1 MIMDISKTGRYLRY
15 GRSPI
20 LFSGLVL
27 AAAILPLFMDPFTT
41 ISATNVFIYI
51 VITLSWALFSGPTR
65 YISIATAAFF
75 GIGIYTSA
83 LAGEYLPFPLVVCL
97 GGVVSL
103 ILALL
108 VGLSTLRLKGMYF
121 TIFTFGLSELIRHFV
136 LWWEVTM
143 TGTVGRWVVSVEPVP
158 VYYTMLLIL
167 VMTMAVCFFIGRS
180 RYGLALRSIGQSE
193 EAADHMGV
201 NVTAVKIGVFAISAF
216 FAGATG
222 STMATRWTYIDPS
235 IAFNPLFSFMPVLM
249 ATFGGIGSI
258 TGQIIG
264 ATVLTLLADLLLTE
278 FPYYYMLIYGIIL
291 VIVILFLPGGIMGIW
306 ESLKKKMQKETYEN
320 T

>member
-1 MIMDISKTGRYLRY
+1 MNNFPASRYLTNIRI
-15 GRSPI
+15 PV
-20 LFSGLVL
+20 LFLGAVL
-27 AAAILPLFMDPFTT
+27 ATALLPLFMDPFTT
-41 ISATNVFIYI
+41 ISTTNVFIYI

-83 LAGEYLPFPLVVCL
+83 LAGELLPFPLVVCL
-97 GGVVSL
+97 GGLVSF

-121 TIFTFGLSELIRHFV
+121 TIFTFGLSELIRHSV
-136 LWWEVTM
+136 LWWEVVM

-158 VYYTMLLIL
+158 VYYTMLIIL
-167 VMTMAVCFFIGRS
+167 VVTISFCFFIGRS

-193 EAADHMGV
+193 EAADHMGI
-201 NVTAVKIGVFAISAF
+201 NVTAVKINVFAITAF

-291 VIVILFLPGGIMGIW
+291 VVVILFLPGGIMGIW
-306 ESLKKKMQKETYEN
+306 ESIKRKRQKELHEN

>member
-1 MIMDISKTGRYLRY
+1 V
-15 GRSPI
+15 
-20 LFSGLVL
+20 LFSAAVL
-27 AAAILPLFMDPFTT
+27 AAALLPLIMDPFTT

-51 VITLSWALFSGPTR
+51 VITLSWALFSGPTQ

-83 LAGEYLPFPLVVCL
+83 LAGELMPFPLVVCL
-97 GGVVSL
+97 GGVVSFV
-103 ILALL
+103 LALL

-136 LWWEVTM
+136 LWWEVVM
-143 TGTVGRWVVSVEPVP
+143 TGTVGRWVVSVDPIP
-158 VYYTMLLIL
+158 VYYTMLVIL
-167 VMTMAVCFFIGRS
+167 VVTISFCFFIGRS

-193 EAADHMGV
+193 EAADHMGI
-201 NVTAVKIGVFAISAF
+201 NITAVKINVFAITAF

-249 ATFGGIGSI
+249 AIFGGIGSI

-264 ATVLTLLADLLLTE
+264 AAVLTLLADLLLTE

-291 VIVILFLPGGIMGIW
+291 VVVILFLPGGIVGLGDSM
-306 ESLKKKMQKETYEN
+306 KKRRRTETNEN

>member
-1 MIMDISKTGRYLRY
+1 MNSLSTGKYLPNPRI
-15 GRSPI
+15 PV
-20 LFSGLVL
+20 LFSAAVL
-27 AAAILPLFMDPFTT
+27 AAALLPLIMDPFTT

-51 VITLSWALFSGPTR
+51 VITLSWALFSGPTQ

-83 LAGEYLPFPLVVCL
+83 LAGELMPFPLVVCL
-97 GGVVSL
+97 GGVVSFV
-103 ILALL
+103 LALL

-136 LWWEVTM
+136 LWWEVVM
-143 TGTVGRWVVSVEPVP
+143 TGTVGRWVVSVDPIP
-158 VYYTMLLIL
+158 VYYTMLVIL
-167 VMTMAVCFFIGRS
+167 VVTISFCFFIGRS

-193 EAADHMGV
+193 EAADHMGI
-201 NVTAVKIGVFAISAF
+201 NITAVKINVFAITAF

-249 ATFGGIGSI
+249 AIFGGIGSI

-264 ATVLTLLADLLLTE
+264 AAVLTLLADLLLTE

-291 VIVILFLPGGIMGIW
+291 VVVILFLPGGIVGLWDSM
-306 ESLKKKMQKETYEN
+306 KKRRRTETNEN

>member
-1 MIMDISKTGRYLRY
+1 MNNFPVSRYLTNIR
-15 GRSPI
+15 I
-20 LFSGLVL
+20 LALFSGGVL

-83 LAGEYLPFPLVVCL
+83 LAGELLPFPLVVCL
-97 GGVVSL
+97 GGFVSL

-121 TIFTFGLSELIRHFV
+121 TIFTFGLSELIRHSV
-136 LWWEVTM
+136 LWWEVVM

-158 VYYTMLLIL
+158 VYYTMLIIL
-167 VMTMAVCFFIGRS
+167 VVTISFCFFIGRS
-180 RYGLALRSIGQSE
+180 RYGLALRSVGQSE

-201 NVTAVKIGVFAISAF
+201 NVTAVKINVFAISAF

-278 FPYYYMLIYGIIL
+278 FPYYYMLIYGVIL
-291 VIVILFLPGGIMGIW
+291 VAVILFLPGGIMGIW
-306 ESLKKKMQKETYEN
+306 ESIRKRRHKELHEN

>member
-1 MIMDISKTGRYLRY
+1 MNSVSTGKYLPNPRI
-15 GRSPI
+15 PV
-20 LFSGLVL
+20 LFSAAVL
-27 AAAILPLFMDPFTT
+27 AAALLPLFMDPFTT

-51 VITLSWALFSGPTR
+51 VITLSWALFSGPTQ

-83 LAGEYLPFPLVVCL
+83 LAGELMPFPLVVCL
-97 GGVVSL
+97 GGVVSF

-136 LWWEVTM
+136 LWWEVVM
-143 TGTVGRWVVSVEPVP
+143 TGTVGRWVVSVDPIP
-158 VYYTMLLIL
+158 VYYTMLVIL
-167 VMTMAVCFFIGRS
+167 VVTISFCFFIGRS

-193 EAADHMGV
+193 EAADHMGI
-201 NVTAVKIGVFAISAF
+201 NITAVKINVFAITAF

-249 ATFGGIGSI
+249 AIFGGIGSI

-264 ATVLTLLADLLLTE
+264 AAVLTLLADLLLTE

-291 VIVILFLPGGIMGIW
+291 VVVILFLPGGIVGLWDSI
-306 ESLKKKMQKETYEN
+306 KKRRQTETNEN

>member
-1 MIMDISKTGRYLRY
+1 MNNFPVSRHLQNIRVLA
-15 GRSPI
+15 
-20 LFSGLVL
+20 LFLGAVL
-27 AAAILPLFMDPFTT
+27 AAALLPLFMDPFTT
-41 ISATNVFIYI
+41 ISSTNVFIYV
-51 VITLSWALFSGPTR
+51 VITMSWALFSGPTR

-75 GIGIYTSA
+75 GMGIYTSA

-121 TIFTFGLSELIRHFV
+121 TIFTFGLSELIRHSV
-136 LWWEVTM
+136 LWWEVVM
-143 TGTVGRWVVSVEPVP
+143 TGTVGRWVISVDPVP
-158 VYYTMLLIL
+158 VYYTMLIIL
-167 VMTMAVCFFIGRS
+167 VVTMAVCFFIYRS

-264 ATVLTLLADLLLTE
+264 AVVLTLLADLLLTE
-278 FPYYYMLIYGIIL
+278 FPYYYMLIYGVIL
-291 VIVILFLPGGIMGIW
+291 VIVILFLPGGIMSIW
-306 ESLKKKMQKETYEN
+306 ESFKKRRQE
-320 T
+320 

>member
-1 MIMDISKTGRYLRY
+1 VNSLSTGKYLPNPRI
-15 GRSPI
+15 PV
-20 LFSGLVL
+20 LFSAAVL
-27 AAAILPLFMDPFTT
+27 AAALLPLIMDPFTT

-51 VITLSWALFSGPTR
+51 VITLSWALFSGPTQ

-83 LAGEYLPFPLVVCL
+83 LAGELMPFPLVVCL
-97 GGVVSL
+97 GGVVSFV
-103 ILALL
+103 LALL

-136 LWWEVTM
+136 LWWEVVM
-143 TGTVGRWVVSVEPVP
+143 TGTVGRWVVSVDPIP
-158 VYYTMLLIL
+158 VYYTMLVIL
-167 VMTMAVCFFIGRS
+167 VVTISFCFFIGRS

-193 EAADHMGV
+193 EAADHMGI
-201 NVTAVKIGVFAISAF
+201 NITAVKINVFAITAF

-249 ATFGGIGSI
+249 AIFGGIWSI

-264 ATVLTLLADLLLTE
+264 AAVLTLLADLLLTE

-291 VIVILFLPGGIMGIW
+291 VVVILFLPGGIVGLWDSM
-306 ESLKKKMQKETYEN
+306 KKRRRTETNEN

>member
-1 MIMDISKTGRYLRY
+1 
-15 GRSPI
+15 
-20 LFSGLVL
+20 
-27 AAAILPLFMDPFTT
+27 MDPFTT

-83 LAGEYLPFPLVVCL
+83 LAGELLPFPLVVCL
-97 GGVVSL
+97 GGLVSF

-121 TIFTFGLSELIRHFV
+121 TIFTFGLSELIRHSV
-136 LWWEVTM
+136 LWWEVVM

-158 VYYTMLLIL
+158 VYYTMLIIL
-167 VMTMAVCFFIGRS
+167 VVTISFCFFIGRS

-193 EAADHMGV
+193 EAADHMGIH
-201 NVTAVKIGVFAISAF
+201 VTAVKINVFAITAF

-291 VIVILFLPGGIMGIW
+291 VAVILFLPGGIMGIW
-306 ESLKKKMQKETYEN
+306 ESIKKRRQKELHEN

>member
-1 MIMDISKTGRYLRY
+1 MGRTLTKNHFGFSR
-15 GRSPI
+15 GPI
-20 LFSGLVL
+20 LFSALVL
-27 AAAILPLFMDPFTT
+27 AAALLPLFMDPFTT
-41 ISATNVFIYI
+41 ISTTNVFIYV
-51 VITLSWALFSGPTR
+51 VITLSWALFSGPTQ

-83 LAGEYLPFPLVVCL
+83 LAGELLPFPLVVCL
-97 GGVVSL
+97 GGIVSF

-121 TIFTFGLSELIRHFV
+121 TIFTFGLSELIRHSV
-136 LWWEVTM
+136 LWWEVVM
-143 TGTVGRWVVSVEPVP
+143 TGTVGRWVVSIDPIP
-158 VYYTMLLIL
+158 VYYTMLIIL
-167 VMTMAVCFFIGRS
+167 VVTISICFFIGRS

-193 EAADHMGV
+193 EASDHMGV
-201 NVTAVKIGVFAISAF
+201 NVTAVKINVFAITAF

-235 IAFNPLFSFMPVLM
+235 IAFNPLFSFMPILM
-249 ATFGGIGSI
+249 AIFGGIGSI

-264 ATVLTLLADLLLTE
+264 ATILTLLADFLLTE

-291 VIVILFLPGGIMGIW
+291 VAVILFLPGGIIGLW
-306 ESLKKKMQKETYEN
+306 ESIKKRRHKELNET

>member
-1 MIMDISKTGRYLRY
+1 MCIRD
-15 GRSPI
+15 
-20 LFSGLVL
+20 
-27 AAAILPLFMDPFTT
+27 
-41 ISATNVFIYI
+41 
-51 VITLSWALFSGPTR
+51 R

-83 LAGEYLPFPLVVCL
+83 LAGELMPFPLVVCL
-97 GGVVSL
+97 GGVVSFV
-103 ILALL
+103 LALL

-136 LWWEVTM
+136 LWWEVVM
-143 TGTVGRWVVSVEPVP
+143 TGTVGRWVVSVDPIP
-158 VYYTMLLIL
+158 VYYTMLVIL
-167 VMTMAVCFFIGRS
+167 VVTISFCFFIGRS

-193 EAADHMGV
+193 EAADHMGI
-201 NVTAVKIGVFAISAF
+201 NITAVKINVFAITAF

-249 ATFGGIGSI
+249 AIFGGIGSI

-264 ATVLTLLADLLLTE
+264 AAVLTLLADLLLTE

-291 VIVILFLPGGIMGIW
+291 VVVILFLPGGIVGLWDSM
-306 ESLKKKMQKETYEN
+306 KKRRRTETNEN

>member
-1 MIMDISKTGRYLRY
+1 MNNFPASRYLTNIR
-15 GRSPI
+15 I
-20 LFSGLVL
+20 IALFLGAVL
-27 AAAILPLFMDPFTT
+27 ATALLPLFMDPFTT

-83 LAGEYLPFPLVVCL
+83 LAGELLPFPLVVCL
-97 GGVVSL
+97 GGLVSF

-121 TIFTFGLSELIRHFV
+121 TIFTFGLSELIRHSV
-136 LWWEVTM
+136 LWWEVVM

-158 VYYTMLLIL
+158 VYYTMLIIL
-167 VMTMAVCFFIGRS
+167 VVTISFCFFIGRS

-193 EAADHMGV
+193 EAADHIGI
-201 NVTAVKIGVFAISAF
+201 NVTAVKINVFAITAF

-264 ATVLTLLADLLLTE
+264 ATVLTLLADILLTE

-291 VIVILFLPGGIMGIW
+291 VAVILFLPGGIMGFW
-306 ESLKKKMQKETYEN
+306 ESIKKRRQKELHEN

>member
-1 MIMDISKTGRYLRY
+1 MNSLSTGKYLPNPRI
-15 GRSPI
+15 PV
-20 LFSGLVL
+20 LFSAAVL
-27 AAAILPLFMDPFTT
+27 AAALLPLIMDPFTT
-41 ISATNVFIYI
+41 ISATNVFVYI
-51 VITLSWALFSGPTR
+51 VITLSWALFSGPTQ

-83 LAGEYLPFPLVVCL
+83 LAGELMPFPLVVCL
-97 GGVVSL
+97 GGVVSFV
-103 ILALL
+103 LALL

-136 LWWEVTM
+136 LWWEVVM
-143 TGTVGRWVVSVEPVP
+143 TGTVGRWVVSVDPIP
-158 VYYTMLLIL
+158 VYYTMLVIL
-167 VMTMAVCFFIGRS
+167 VVTISFCFFIGRS

-193 EAADHMGV
+193 EAADHMGI
-201 NVTAVKIGVFAISAF
+201 NITAVKINVFAITAF

-249 ATFGGIGSI
+249 AIFGGIGSI

-264 ATVLTLLADLLLTE
+264 AAVLTLLADLLLTE

-291 VIVILFLPGGIMGIW
+291 VVVILFLPGGIVGLWDSM
-306 ESLKKKMQKETYEN
+306 KKRRRTETNEN

>member
-1 MIMDISKTGRYLRY
+1 MNTFPAKEYLANLR
-15 GRSPI
+15 GPA
-20 LFSGLVL
+20 LFSGAVVVVAL
-27 AAAILPLFMDPFTT
+27 LPLFLDTFTT

-51 VITLSWALFSGPTR
+51 VITLSWALFSGPTQ

-83 LAGEYLPFPLVVCL
+83 LTGEQLPFPLVVCL
-97 GGVVSL
+97 GGLVSF

-136 LWWEVTM
+136 LWWEVVM
-143 TGTVGRWVVSVEPVP
+143 TGTVGRWVVSIDPVP
-158 VYYTMLLIL
+158 VYYTMLVIL
-167 VMTMAVCFFIGRS
+167 VVTISFCFFIGRS

-201 NVTAVKIGVFAISAF
+201 NITAVKINIFAITAF

-291 VIVILFLPGGIMGIW
+291 VVVILFLPGGVVGLWDSI
-306 ESLKKKMQKETYEN
+306 KNRRQKGSV
-320 T
+320 

>member
-1 MIMDISKTGRYLRY
+1 MNNTPASRYIPNFRI
-15 GRSPI
+15 PA
-20 LFSGLVL
+20 LFAGAVLV
-27 AAAILPLFMDPFTT
+27 AALLPFFLDPFTT
-41 ISATNVFIYI
+41 ISTTNVFIYI
-51 VITLSWALFSGPTR
+51 VITLSWALFSGPTQ

-83 LAGEYLPFPLVVCL
+83 LAGELMPFPLVVCL
-97 GGVVSL
+97 GGFASL

-136 LWWEVTM
+136 LWWEVVM
-143 TGTVGRWVVSVEPVP
+143 TGTVGRWVVSVDPVP
-158 VYYTMLLIL
+158 VYYTMLIIL
-167 VMTMAVCFFIGRS
+167 VVTISVCFFIGRS

-201 NVTAVKIGVFAISAF
+201 NITAVKIGVFAITAF

-249 ATFGGIGSI
+249 AIFGGIGSI

-264 ATVLTLLADLLLTE
+264 ATALTLLADLLLTE

-291 VIVILFLPGGIMGIW
+291 VAVILFLPGGVVGFWDSI
-306 ESLKKKMQKETYEN
+306 KKGGQQRN
-320 T
+320 R

>member
-1 MIMDISKTGRYLRY
+1 V
-15 GRSPI
+15 
-20 LFSGLVL
+20 LFSAAVL
-27 AAAILPLFMDPFTT
+27 AAALLPLIMDPFTT

-51 VITLSWALFSGPTR
+51 VITLSWALFSGPTQ

-83 LAGEYLPFPLVVCL
+83 LAGELMPFPLVVCL
-97 GGVVSL
+97 GGVVSFV
-103 ILALL
+103 LALL

-136 LWWEVTM
+136 LWWEVVM
-143 TGTVGRWVVSVEPVP
+143 TGTVGRWVVSVDPIP
-158 VYYTMLLIL
+158 VYYTMLVIL
-167 VMTMAVCFFIGRS
+167 VVTISFCFFIGRS

-193 EAADHMGV
+193 EAADHMGI
-201 NVTAVKIGVFAISAF
+201 NITAVKINVFAITAF

-249 ATFGGIGSI
+249 AIFGGIGSI

-264 ATVLTLLADLLLTE
+264 AAVLTLLADLLLTE

-291 VIVILFLPGGIMGIW
+291 VVVILFLPGGIVGLWDSM
-306 ESLKKKMQKETYEN
+306 KKRRRTETNEN

>member
-1 MIMDISKTGRYLRY
+1 MNNFPASRYLTNIR
-15 GRSPI
+15 I
-20 LFSGLVL
+20 IALFLGAVL
-27 AAAILPLFMDPFTT
+27 ATALLPLFMDPFTT

-83 LAGEYLPFPLVVCL
+83 LAGELLPFPLVVCL
-97 GGVVSL
+97 GGLVSF

-121 TIFTFGLSELIRHFV
+121 TIFTFGLSELIRHSV
-136 LWWEVTM
+136 LWWEVVM

-158 VYYTMLLIL
+158 VYYTMLIIL
-167 VMTMAVCFFIGRS
+167 VVTISFCFFIGRS

-193 EAADHMGV
+193 EAADHMGI
-201 NVTAVKIGVFAISAF
+201 NVTAVKINVFAITAF

-291 VIVILFLPGGIMGIW
+291 VAVILFLPGGIMGFW
-306 ESLKKKMQKETYEN
+306 ESIKKRRQKELHEN

>member
-1 MIMDISKTGRYLRY
+1 MSNFLVSRYLKHFR
-15 GRSPI
+15 GPA
-20 LFSGLVL
+20 LFSGAVL
-27 AAAILPLFMDPFTT
+27 AAAILPLFMDLFTT

-103 ILALL
+103 VLALL

-136 LWWEVTM
+136 LWWEVVM

-167 VMTMAVCFFIGRS
+167 VVTMAVCFFIGRS

>member
-1 MIMDISKTGRYLRY
+1 MAAV
-15 GRSPI
+15 
-20 LFSGLVL
+20 LVAVL
-27 AAAILPLFMDPFTT
+27 LPLFMDPFTT
-41 ISATNVFIYI
+41 ISATNIFIYI
-51 VITLSWALFSGPTR
+51 VITLSWALFSGPTQ

-83 LAGEYLPFPLVVCL
+83 LAGELMPFPLVVCL
-97 GGVVSL
+97 GGFASF

-136 LWWEVTM
+136 LWWEVVM
-143 TGTVGRWVVSVEPVP
+143 TGTVGRWVVSIDPVP
-158 VYYTMLLIL
+158 VYYTMLVIL
-167 VMTMAVCFFIGRS
+167 VVTISFCFFIGRS

-201 NVTAVKIGVFAISAF
+201 NITAIKINVFAITAF

-249 ATFGGIGSI
+249 AIFGGIGSI

-264 ATVLTLLADLLLTE
+264 ATVLTLLADFLLTE

-291 VIVILFLPGGIMGIW
+291 VVVILFLPSDVVGLWDSI
-306 ESLKKKMQKETYEN
+306 KKRRQKELHEN

>member
-1 MIMDISKTGRYLRY
+1 MSNFLVSRYLKHVC
-15 GRSPI
+15 GPA

-27 AAAILPLFMDPFTT
+27 AATILPLFVDPFTT

-103 ILALL
+103 VLALL

-136 LWWEVTM
+136 LWWEVVM

-167 VMTMAVCFFIGRS
+167 VVTMAVCFFIGRS

-201 NVTAVKIGVFAISAF
+201 NVTAVKIGVFAITAF

>member
-1 MIMDISKTGRYLRY
+1 MNNFPASRYLTNIRI
-15 GRSPI
+15 PV
-20 LFSGLVL
+20 LFLGAVL
-27 AAAILPLFMDPFTT
+27 ATALLPLLMDPFTT

-83 LAGEYLPFPLVVCL
+83 LAGELLPFPLVVCL
-97 GGVVSL
+97 GGLVSF

-121 TIFTFGLSELIRHFV
+121 TIFTFGLSELIRHSV
-136 LWWEVTM
+136 LWWEVVM

-158 VYYTMLLIL
+158 VYYTMLIIL
-167 VMTMAVCFFIGRS
+167 VVTISFCFFIGRS

-193 EAADHMGV
+193 EAADHMGIH
-201 NVTAVKIGVFAISAF
+201 VTAVKINVFAITAF

-291 VIVILFLPGGIMGIW
+291 VAVILFLPGGIMGIW
-306 ESLKKKMQKETYEN
+306 ESIKKRRQKELHEN

>member
-1 MIMDISKTGRYLRY
+1 M
-15 GRSPI
+15 
-20 LFSGLVL
+20 LFSAAVL
-27 AAAILPLFMDPFTT
+27 AAALLPLIMDPFTT

-51 VITLSWALFSGPTR
+51 VITLSWALFSGPTQ

-83 LAGEYLPFPLVVCL
+83 LAGELMPFPLVVCL
-97 GGVVSL
+97 GGVVSFV
-103 ILALL
+103 LALL

-136 LWWEVTM
+136 LWWEVVM
-143 TGTVGRWVVSVEPVP
+143 TGTVGRWVVSVDPIP
-158 VYYTMLLIL
+158 VYYTMLVIL
-167 VMTMAVCFFIGRS
+167 VVTISFCFFIGRS

-193 EAADHMGV
+193 EAADHMGI
-201 NVTAVKIGVFAISAF
+201 NITAVKINVFAITAF

-249 ATFGGIGSI
+249 AIFGGIGSI

-264 ATVLTLLADLLLTE
+264 AAVLTLLADLLLTE

-291 VIVILFLPGGIMGIW
+291 VVVILFLPGGIVGLWDSM
-306 ESLKKKMQKETYEN
+306 KKRRRTETNEN

>member
-1 MIMDISKTGRYLRY
+1 MNTFPASRYLADIRV
-15 GRSPI
+15 PA
-20 LFSGLVL
+20 LFLGAVL
-27 AAAILPLFMDPFTT
+27 AAALLPLFMDPFTT
-41 ISATNVFIYI
+41 ISTTNVFIYI

-83 LAGEYLPFPLVVCL
+83 LAGELLPFPLVVCL
-97 GGVVSL
+97 GGIVSF

-121 TIFTFGLSELIRHFV
+121 TIFTFGLSELIRHSV
-136 LWWEVTM
+136 LWWEVVM
-143 TGTVGRWVVSVEPVP
+143 TGTVGRWVVSVEPIP
-158 VYYTMLLIL
+158 VYYTMLIIL
-167 VMTMAVCFFIGRS
+167 VVTISFCFFIGRS

-201 NVTAVKIGVFAISAF
+201 NVTAIKINVFAITAF

-249 ATFGGIGSI
+249 AIFGGIRSI

-264 ATVLTLLADLLLTE
+264 ATVLTLLADFLLTE

-291 VIVILFLPGGIMGIW
+291 VAVILFLPGGIIGLW
-306 ESLKKKMQKETYEN
+306 ESIKKRRHKEANET

>member
-1 MIMDISKTGRYLRY
+1 MNSFSVSKYLTNAQT
-15 GRSPI
+15 PL
-20 LFSGLVL
+20 LFMAAVLVAVL
-27 AAAILPLFMDPFTT
+27 LPLFMDPFTT
-41 ISATNVFIYI
+41 ISATNIFIYI
-51 VITLSWALFSGPTR
+51 VITLSWALFSGPTQ

-83 LAGEYLPFPLVVCL
+83 LAGELMPFPLVVCL
-97 GGVVSL
+97 GGFASF

-136 LWWEVTM
+136 LWWEVVM
-143 TGTVGRWVVSVEPVP
+143 TGTVGRWVVSIDPVP
-158 VYYTMLLIL
+158 VYYTMLVIL
-167 VMTMAVCFFIGRS
+167 VVTISFCFFIGRS

-201 NVTAVKIGVFAISAF
+201 NITAIKINVFAITAF

-249 ATFGGIGSI
+249 AIFGGIGSI

-264 ATVLTLLADLLLTE
+264 ATVLTLLADFLLTE

-291 VIVILFLPGGIMGIW
+291 VVVILFLPSDVVGLWDSI
-306 ESLKKKMQKETYEN
+306 KKRRQKELHEN

>member
-1 MIMDISKTGRYLRY
+1 MNNFPANRYLTNIR
-15 GRSPI
+15 I
-20 LFSGLVL
+20 LALFLGAVL
-27 AAAILPLFMDPFTT
+27 ATALLPLFMDPFTT

-83 LAGEYLPFPLVVCL
+83 LAGELLPFPLVVCL
-97 GGVVSL
+97 GGFVSF

-121 TIFTFGLSELIRHFV
+121 TIFTFGLSELIRHSV
-136 LWWEVTM
+136 LWWEVVM

-158 VYYTMLLIL
+158 VYYTMLIIL
-167 VMTMAVCFFIGRS
+167 VVTISFCFFIGRS

-193 EAADHMGV
+193 EAADHMGI
-201 NVTAVKIGVFAISAF
+201 NVTAVKINVFAITAF

-291 VIVILFLPGGIMGIW
+291 VAVILFLPGGIMGIW
-306 ESLKKKMQKETYEN
+306 ESIKKKRQKELHEN

>member
-1 MIMDISKTGRYLRY
+1 MNNFPASRYLTNIRI
-15 GRSPI
+15 PV
-20 LFSGLVL
+20 LFLGAVL
-27 AAAILPLFMDPFTT
+27 ATALLPLFMDPFTT
-41 ISATNVFIYI
+41 ISTTNVFIYI

-83 LAGEYLPFPLVVCL
+83 LAGELLPFPLVVCL
-97 GGVVSL
+97 GGLVSF

-121 TIFTFGLSELIRHFV
+121 TIFTFGLSELIRHSV
-136 LWWEVTM
+136 LWWEVVM

-158 VYYTMLLIL
+158 VYYTMLIIL
-167 VMTMAVCFFIGRS
+167 VVTISFCFFIGRS

-193 EAADHMGV
+193 EAADHMGI
-201 NVTAVKIGVFAISAF
+201 NVTAVKINVFAITAF

-291 VIVILFLPGGIMGIW
+291 VAVILFLPGGIMGIW
-306 ESLKKKMQKETYEN
+306 ESIKRRRQKELHEN